1 MKKKC
6 FHFLLFVFCSFFS
19 FSQTLTPVENQ
30 EGKWGLVNENNE
42 LIVNYIHDYI
52 DNNFEDFGFAFA
64 FNDSFCILLDKSGKE
79 TTGKIDNCRY
89 RFAGLWDDTSLV
101 YGILNNGGESFQ
113 VVSKIELI
121 VEMDQWGSE
130 NILYLIQT
138 EHILSEKGLF
148 GICHNGIVSNI
159 EFENIKAPSVY
170 ILNDDEFY
178 IQYRPFGVDTAG
190 HIFAVDVINSLG
202 IPYNIPEGNF
212 HPGRLNN
219 TEEEILNEIND
230 YLSDFN
236 IPDIEQLIPLDLF
249 DIENIRFMVRQ
260 NSKWGVID
268 KEMKIVLPCEYD
280 DIVMKSEQIV
290 ATKNSVSQYF
300 DYHGNE
306 LDTEGLRIV
315 AQIPETFTDSR
326 DGKTYKTVK
335 IGNQTWMAENLNF
348 TTAEGSWCYDDDTV
362 NCNKYG
368 RLYSWETARDVC
380 PAGWHLPSKAE
391 FETLLSNVGG
401 SGSNAYYA
409 LKDCGS
415 SGFNALFG

>member
-1 MKKKC
+1 MKKIN
-6 FHFLLFVFCSFFS
+6 FSLALFVFCSYFS

-42 LIVNYIHDYI
+42 LIVNYIYDDI

-113 VVSKIELI
+113 VVSNIELM
-121 VEMDQWGSE
+121 VEMDQLGSE

-178 IQYRPFGVDTAG
+178 MQYRPFGVDTAG
-190 HIFAVDVINSLG
+190 HIFAVDVLNSLG
-202 IPYNIPEGNF
+202 ITDNIPEGNF
-212 HPGRLNN
+212 HPGRVNT
-219 TEEEILNEIND
+219 TEEKMLNKVND
-230 YLSDFN
+230 YLNNFN
-236 IPDIEQLIPLDLF
+236 MVDIEQLIPLDLF
-249 DIENIRFMVRQ
+249 DSENIRFMVKQ
-260 NSKWGVID
+260 NGKWGVID
-268 KEMKIVLPCEYD
+268 KEMKFVLPCEYD
-280 DIVMKSEQIV
+280 NIVMKSEQIV

-300 DYHGNE
+300 DYHGLE
-306 LDTEGLRIV
+306 LN
-315 AQIPETFTDSR
+315 S
-326 DGKTYKTVK
+326 
-335 IGNQTWMAENLNF
+335 
-348 TTAEGSWCYDDDTV
+348 
-362 NCNKYG
+362 KY
-368 RLYSWETARDVC
+368 
-380 PAGWHLPSKAE
+380 
-391 FETLLSNVGG
+391 
-401 SGSNAYYA
+401 
-409 LKDCGS
+409 
-415 SGFNALFG
+415 